1 MKTVAFIDAGQ
12 FRPAIVNQRL
22 QMGAGKRFDWNRFRQ
37 LMDDIAGGPVFDVH
51 YFDCV
56 SDAPSAG
63 REAFHQFLRN
73 TLAFQLHFT
82 ELKEKR
88 RTCNVCRNVY
98 VEHEQKG
105 VDVGI
110 AVQMLKLAFNGGYE
124 QALLCSGDGDFS
136 NLVLDLRDTL
146 GKRVTVVGW
155 HNGVAPS
162 LRDAAY
168 RVVHL
173 EEHYNKVVGDLPE
186 TPAPLPAGALNGA
199 TAVPALNGTPGV
211 SCAAPCTNGQHA
223 TGTLTAPTS
232 AAAGPALSLN
242 GAASANGTSSANGAS
257 SANGSSATATAV
269 LESKPAAAH

>member
-22 QMGAGKRFDWNRFRQ
+22 QMGAGKRFDWNRFRL
-37 LMDDIAGGPVFDVH
+37 LMDDIAGEPVFDVH

-136 NLVLDLRDTL
+136 NLVTSLRDTL
-146 GKRVTVVGW
+146 GRRVTVVGW

-173 EEHYNKVVGDLPE
+173 EEHYHKVVGDLPE
-186 TPAPLPAGALNGA
+186 LAPLGNGTVPQPLAPAPNGSASPTCDHTPSAAAVPMAGAVAAVGGVPSNGVARGA
-199 TAVPALNGTPGV
+199 TAILD
-211 SCAAPCTNGQHA
+211 SK
-223 TGTLTAPTS
+223 
-232 AAAGPALSLN
+232 
-242 GAASANGTSSANGAS
+242 ASQ
-257 SANGSSATATAV
+257 
-269 LESKPAAAH
+269 

>member
-1 MKTVAFIDAGQ
+1 MRTIAFIDAGQ

-22 QMGAGKRFDWNRFRQ
+22 QMESRKRFDWNRFRI
-37 LMDDIAGGPVFDVH
+37 LMDEFAGSDVFDVH

-73 TLAFQLHFT
+73 TLGFQLHFS

-88 RTCNVCRNVY
+88 RTCPSCRTTY

-110 AVQMLKLAFNGGYE
+110 AVHMLKLAFNGAYD
-124 QALLCSGDGDFS
+124 QALLCSGDGDFAG
-136 NLVLDLRDTL
+136 LVTHLRDTL
-146 GKRVTVVGW
+146 GKRVVVVGW

-162 LRDAAY
+162 LRDAAF

-173 EEHYNKVVGDLPE
+173 EEFQERIVGNTPD
-186 TPAPLPAGALNGA
+186 PAPVLAGVASQPAK
-199 TAVPALNGTPGV
+199 
-211 SCAAPCTNGQHA
+211 
-223 TGTLTAPTS
+223 
-232 AAAGPALSLN
+232 
-242 GAASANGTSSANGAS
+242 
-257 SANGSSATATAV
+257 V
-269 LESKPAAAH
+269 LERAP